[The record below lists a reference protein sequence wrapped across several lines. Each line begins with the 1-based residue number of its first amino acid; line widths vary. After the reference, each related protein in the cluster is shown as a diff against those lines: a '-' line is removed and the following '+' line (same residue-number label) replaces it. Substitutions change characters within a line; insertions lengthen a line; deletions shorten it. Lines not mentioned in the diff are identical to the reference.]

1 MCSSDLRIQFNK
13 LEKNRRCKCFN
24 NPISDKK
31 ENVEFIEV
39 LEGYVQ
45 MSGINSSNYKKT
57 LEVINSNIKNKTQ
70 NYSINT
76 ITFSDIAQKNKNIHY
91 LSIDIELPNTWKIP
105 KKFATEDKV
114 VELTSKTPNKR
125 GFSFVCEFDDN
136 NVNTN
141 LENVKNIIAYNKEI
155 ESKERLLQ
163 QKISELKQIFETT
176 KLDNLQSLKFELI
189 EERLTNG
196 EEVFNTDGE
205 RTGLAEE

>member
-91 LSIDIELPNTWKIP
+91 LSIDIEGLELQVLNSI
-105 KKFATEDKV
+105 KFSDYEIKV
-114 VELTSKTPNKR
+114 LS
-125 GFSFVCEFDDN
+125 
-136 NVNTN
+136 
-141 LENVKNIIAYNKEI
+141 LENNDQKEI
-155 ESKERLLQ
+155 NFNKLLQ
-163 QKISELKQIFETT
+163 DNGFVYFDTIGVDEIFY
-176 KLDNLQSLKFELI
+176 NSKFY
-189 EERLTNG
+189 N
-196 EEVFNTDGE
+196 F
-205 RTGLAEE
+205 